1 MRNFKELLIWQKGI
15 EIVRISYQI
24 SKQLPSEEKFGL
36 VSQLIRAAVSIP
48 SNIAEGSSRS
58 STKEYKHYL
67 EIALG
72 STFEVETLTIIIRDL
87 FNEITIT
94 DRLIEMIIE
103 EQKMLSSFISK
114 LKSLNS

>member
-72 STFEVETLTIIIRDL
+72 STFEVETLTLIIRDL